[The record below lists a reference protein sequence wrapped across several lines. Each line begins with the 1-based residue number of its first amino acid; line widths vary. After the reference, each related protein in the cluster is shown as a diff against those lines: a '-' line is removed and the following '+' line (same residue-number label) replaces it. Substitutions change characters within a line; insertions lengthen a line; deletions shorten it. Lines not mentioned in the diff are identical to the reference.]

1 MTHKTPS
8 TRGGAA
14 TLLAIAAALF
24 VLAAALA
31 PVAAQVPSDSV
42 MRGFAPVSEYL
53 LEVAGKPVPNAEI
66 YQNDRAI
73 LIITSALSS
82 PVLVV
87 PRSGEVSTV
96 NVMKVAKQKDG
107 TVDLLADA
115 VLAPQG
121 EIQLVDA
128 DAKFTIDAKPV
139 YLKARPALLGLKQ
152 AADLKAYMPDYVRN
166 ASLYSPNAQAI
177 AALKKQAKPATV
189 RVYFGSWCPHC
200 RQHVPLMLKVEDQ
213 LKGSPA
219 KIKFEYFGLDRGMP
233 EPIVK
238 QLGLKG
244 VPTGIVYIDGR
255 QVGRLTPEDWDA
267 PEVGLARIL
276 RGGGTQPASSR

>member
-1 MTHKTPS
+1 MRHKTPF
-8 TRGGAA
+8 TRGGA
-14 TLLAIAAALF
+14 LLGIASALF
-24 VLAAALA
+24 VLAASLA

-42 MRGFAPVSEYL
+42 MSGFAPSSDYL
-53 LEVAGKPVPNAEI
+53 LEVAGKAIPSAEI

-73 LIITSALSS
+73 LILTSAFAS

-96 NVMKVAKQKDG
+96 NLMKVAKQKDG

-121 EIQLVDA
+121 EIQVVDS
-128 DAKFTIDAKPV
+128 DAKFTVEGKPV
-139 YLKARPALLGLKQ
+139 YLKLRPALLGPKQ
-152 AADLKAYMPDYVRN
+152 ASDLKAYMPDYVRTAN
-166 ASLYSPNAQAI
+166 LYTPNAQAI
-177 AALKKQAKPATV
+177 AALKKQTKPATV

-213 LKGSPA
+213 LKGSPS
-219 KIKFEYFGLDRGMP
+219 KIKFEYFGLDRGLQ

-238 QLGLKG
+238 QLGLQG

-255 QVGRLTPEDWDA
+255 QAGRLTDADWDA
-267 PEVGLARIL
+267 PETGLVRIL
-276 RGGGTQPASSR
+276 RGGGNKPAR